1 MIRDRYP
8 FKPETPGQSLI
19 HCDGI
24 DQAELL
30 KDQLCWFDW
39 LDWLNP
45 FRSSIVNWKPKT
57 ENPLERKPVRA

>member
-1 MIRDRYP
+1 MIHDCYP
-8 FKPETPGQSLI
+8 FNLETPGESSI
-19 HCDGI
+19 HCCGI

-39 LDWLNP
+39 LDWLNS
-45 FRSSIVNWKPKT
+45 FRSSTVNWKPVT